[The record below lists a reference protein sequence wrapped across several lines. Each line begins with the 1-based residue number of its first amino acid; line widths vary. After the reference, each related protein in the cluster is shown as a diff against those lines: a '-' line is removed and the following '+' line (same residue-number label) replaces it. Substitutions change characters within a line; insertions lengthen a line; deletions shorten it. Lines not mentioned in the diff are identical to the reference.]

1 MQVARIAVIGIAV
14 GSGLLAAMI
23 AFRMSSAPPVE
34 APPPAAVAEAPKIE
48 ATEVLVVR
56 RDIPIGTAIADAD
69 LTWEP
74 WPKSDEVDSY
84 ITKTNRPN
92 AKEEIAGSI
101 ARASFLAGEPIR
113 EARLV
118 KAERGF
124 MSVILSPGMR
134 AIAIEV
140 RAVGTAGGFILPSD
154 HVDVILTHAA
164 QKAPGPTSGAPT
176 DAFVSE
182 TLLTNIKVLA
192 IDQQIAEQKGETSV
206 VAKNTVTLEVS
217 PRQAEQV
224 AQAQQ
229 LGTLSLI
236 LRPLRDAQVDAPVA
250 ADDNQTS
257 SVRVVRFGQT
267 TRTTAR

>member
-14 GSGLLAAMI
+14 GSGLLAAML
-23 AFRMSSAPPVE
+23 AFRMAASPPGE
-34 APPPAAVAEAPKIE
+34 APAQAQVAEAPKLDT
-48 ATEVLVVR
+48 TEVLVVR
-56 RDIPIGTAIADAD
+56 RDIPIGTAIAATD
-69 LTWEP
+69 LSWEP
-74 WPKSDEVDSY
+74 WPKSDDTDAY
-84 ITKTNRPN
+84 ITKTSRPT
-92 AKEEIAGSI
+92 AKEDLAGSF
-101 ARASFLAGEPIR
+101 ARAAFLAGEPIR
-113 EARLV
+113 EARLM

-124 MSVILSPGMR
+124 MSVILTPGMR

-154 HVDVILTHAA
+154 HVDVLLTRTPPKQAA
-164 QKAPGPTSGAPT
+164 GMAPVGDT
-176 DAFVSE
+176 FVSE

-192 IDQQIAEQKGETSV
+192 IDQQISEQKGETSV

-236 LRPLRDAQVDAPVA
+236 LRPLRDAVVDTTPDVA
-250 ADDNQTS
+250 QPT

-267 TRTTAR
+267 TRTSAR

>member
-1 MQVARIAVIGIAV
+1 MRVARIAVIGIAV
-14 GSGLLAAMI
+14 GSGLLAAML
-23 AFRMSSAPPVE
+23 AFRMASRPQE
-34 APPPAAVAEAPKIE
+34 APAQVQVAETPAME
-48 ATEVLVVR
+48 TMDVLVVK
-56 RDIPIGTAIADAD
+56 RDIAIGTTIAAPY
-69 LTWEP
+69 LAWEP
-74 WPKSDEVDSY
+74 WPKSEETSAY
-84 ITKTNRPN
+84 ITKQARPT
-92 AKEEIAGSI
+92 AKEELGGSI

-113 EARLV
+113 EARLM

-154 HVDVILTHAA
+154 HVDVLLTRASPRTA
-164 QKAPGPTSGAPT
+164 GAPT
-176 DAFVSE
+176 GDAFVTE

-192 IDQQIAEQKGETSV
+192 IDQQIAEQKGETAV
-206 VAKNTVTLEVS
+206 VAKNTATLEVS
-217 PRQAEQV
+217 PRQAEQI

-236 LRPLRDAQVDAPVA
+236 LRPIRDGQIDAAVDTPQA
-250 ADDNQTS
+250 T

-267 TRTTAR
+267 TRTSAR

>member
-1 MQVARIAVIGIAV
+1 M
-14 GSGLLAAMI
+14 L
-23 AFRMSSAPPVE
+23 AFRMASHPQE
-34 APPPAAVAEAPKIE
+34 APVQVQVAEAPHVDT
-48 ATEVLVVR
+48 TEVLVVK
-56 RDIPIGTAIADAD
+56 RDVAIGTTISAAD
-69 LTWEP
+69 LAWEP
-74 WPKSDEVDSY
+74 WPKSDETDAY
-84 ITKTNRPN
+84 ITKSARAT
-92 AKEEIAGSI
+92 AKEDLAGSV

-113 EARLV
+113 EARLM

-124 MSVILSPGMR
+124 MSVILTPGMR
-134 AIAIEV
+134 AIAIEI

-154 HVDVILTHAA
+154 HVDVLLTR
-164 QKAPGPTSGAPT
+164 APPKVPGAPMG

-192 IDQQIAEQKGETSV
+192 IDQQIAEQKGETAV

-224 AQAQQ
+224 AQAQS

-236 LRPLRDAQVDAPVA
+236 LRPIRDAQVDPGPDPAQPI
-250 ADDNQTS
+250 

-267 TRTTAR
+267 SRTSAR